1 MPERTQYHLLGLAPG
16 TDGIAVWVA
25 VLTPR
30 EYRETSDEDI
40 AEIRQRLEE
49 ALNELKGELGL

>member
-1 MPERTQYHLLGLAPG
+1 MPESTQYHQLGLAPG
-16 TDGIAVWVA
+16 TDGIVVWVA

-40 AEIRQRLEE
+40 AELRQGLEE
-49 ALNELKGELGL
+49 ALNFLKGELL